1 MINYI
6 PPFETH
12 KIGVLYVGRG
22 QTHNEVEILSNRYG
36 SLRYMD
42 FIQNLGALVSLKNAK
57 ELNLFIDM
65 ETDGRDGNFTYIW
78 QDDIIQVTFH
88 VATLMPNKD
97 DDPNRTE
104 KKKNIGN
111 DYVSIVYNESGEEYN
126 LNTIKGQFN
135 YACVIIEPL
144 ELNSNRIYIRCKDD
158 VAKFICHTEPKI
170 ISDVSAPGYARQLA
184 LHANVS
190 NIHRENNVIR
200 TNFNQFSTQQLA
212 SLVAKSLKTKNER
225 PYASNWLERLRRIK
239 HLRSKVC

>member
-1 MINYI
+1 MVNYI

-65 ETDGRDGNFTYIW
+65 ETDGRDGNFTYVW

-135 YACVIIEPL
+135 YACIIIEPL
-144 ELNSNRIYIRCKDD
+144 ELNSNRIYVRCKDD

-170 ISDVSAPGYARQLA
+170 ISDAIAPGYARQLA

-190 NIHRENNVIR
+190 NIQI
-200 TNFNQFSTQQLA
+200 QLIHFFYQG
-212 SLVAKSLKTKNER
+212 KK
-225 PYASNWLERLRRIK
+225 
-239 HLRSKVC
+239 

>member
-22 QTHNEVEILSNRYG
+22 QIHNEVEILSNRYG

-42 FIQNLGALVSLKNAK
+42 FIQNLGALISLKNAK

-65 ETDGRDGNFTYIW
+65 ETDGRDGNFTYVW

-111 DYVSIVYNESGEEYN
+111 DYVTIVYNESGEEYN

-170 ISDVSAPGYARQLA
+170 ISDASAPGYARQLA

-190 NIHRENNVIR
+190 SKKKRG
-200 TNFNQFSTQQLA
+200 FSRCILIF
-212 SLVAKSLKTKNER
+212 SILLHVFL
-225 PYASNWLERLRRIK
+225 L
-239 HLRSKVC
+239 